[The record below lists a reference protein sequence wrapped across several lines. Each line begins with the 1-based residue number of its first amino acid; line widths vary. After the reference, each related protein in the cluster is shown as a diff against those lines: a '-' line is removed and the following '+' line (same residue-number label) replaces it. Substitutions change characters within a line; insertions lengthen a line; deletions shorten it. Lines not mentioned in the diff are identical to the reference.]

1 MKRVICLL
9 FLIVFG
15 FSTSVYAQD
24 EVFVVLVNKGE
35 CSLSRAMEKFVQ
47 SPEFVE
53 YTTSKNY
60 IVKVYY
66 GNDYPDYVRQYNVKW
81 YPTVLKFRRNGD
93 SMWVESGR
101 IIGPRN
107 LKNLLDFVGKRG
119 IINRAIQVPRQIIS
133 GGS

>member
-1 MKRVICLL
+1 MKKLL
-9 FLIVFG
+9 FLIITLG
-15 FSTSVYAQD
+15 FAVNAEAQD

-47 SPEFVE
+47 SPEFVQ
-53 YTTSKNY
+53 YIASKKY
-60 IVKVYY
+60 VVKTYY

-81 YPTVLKFRRNGD
+81 YPTLLKFRRNGD
-93 SMWVESGR
+93 GMWVESGR

-119 IINRAIQVPRQIIS
+119 IINRILP
-133 GGS
+133 GST